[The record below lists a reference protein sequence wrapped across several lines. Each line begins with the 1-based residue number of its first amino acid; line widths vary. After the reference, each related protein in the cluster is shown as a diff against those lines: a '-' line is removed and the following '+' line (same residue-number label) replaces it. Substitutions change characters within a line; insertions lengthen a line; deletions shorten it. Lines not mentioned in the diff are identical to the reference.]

1 MEQSHGS
8 IILGPLNI
16 SMRSSSIT
24 ATGTILTISTVN
36 KLLLRVVTEHSRHLL
51 EAGLNQGH
59 VGKCNTGA
67 TLFLVLDWAD
77 IAKIL
82 GAVCSWGISSAV
94 SEPVEVSLRFW
105 INSLLWKW
113 LQETLS
119 KSSLSW
125 DDGSCLLS
133 IKLILW
139 KVVKAVNLII
149 PGDFTIKELLINLFD
164 HIL

>member
-1 MEQSHGS
+1 MNQLLSMEA
-8 IILGPLNI
+8 LY
-16 SMRSSSIT
+16 
-24 ATGTILTISTVN
+24 
-36 KLLLRVVTEHSRHLL
+36 
-51 EAGLNQGH
+51 
-59 VGKCNTGA
+59 
-67 TLFLVLDWAD
+67 LVLDWAD

-125 DDGSCLLS
+125 DDGSSLLS
-133 IKLILW
+133 IKLILLCGYYYMILDVVMCSYLW

-164 HIL
+164 HILIFHQSLLSLEFLFRIISWLHMKLLLKLLFIQIVQRIKIH